1 MLDFMGRKFDV
12 LVASMIIEN
21 GLDIPNV
28 NTIVINR
35 ADRFGLAQL
44 YQLRGRVGRSDQQA
58 YCYLVVPPLDKI
70 TELAR
75 KRLRAIQDFTDLGSG
90 YTIALRDLEIRG
102 AGNLL
107 GKEQS
112 GFVQSIGFEL
122 YCKILDEAVAELKGE
137 VLPENSIDENTSKK
151 YTDPKLD
158 VDFDLL
164 IPMEYISNELE
175 RITVYHRLV
184 NFSSI
189 EQIEN
194 LKHELRDR
202 FGAPPAE
209 VKNFFDAIELKILTS
224 HIYAERIILKDN
236 YLKIFF
242 DESAKDD
249 DTFFKEI
256 IPKLMQQKI
265 ARINFINRENLAI
278 QITLLGDTWDQKIS
292 FAKKLLQH
300 VVANN

>member
-1 MLDFMGRKFDV
+1 
-12 LVASMIIEN
+12 
-21 GLDIPNV
+21 
-28 NTIVINR
+28 
-35 ADRFGLAQL
+35 
-44 YQLRGRVGRSDQQA
+44 
-58 YCYLVVPPLDKI
+58 
-70 TELAR
+70 LAR

-137 VLPENSIDENTSKK
+137 KLADTSEDHGGYKK

-175 RITVYHRLV
+175 RITIYHRLV

-194 LKHELRDR
+194 LKHEFRDR
-202 FGAPPAE
+202 FGSLPAE
-209 VKNFFDAIELKILTS
+209 VKNFFDAIELKVLTS
-224 HIYAERIILKDN
+224 QLYAERIILKDN
-236 YLKIFF
+236 YLKIYF

-249 DTFFKEI
+249 DSFFEDI

-265 ARINFINRENLAI
+265 ARINFLNRENLAI
-278 QITLLGDTWDQKIS
+278 QITLLGEDWEQKIS

-300 VVANN
+300 VLTNN

>member
-1 MLDFMGRKFDV
+1 M
-12 LVASMIIEN
+12 
-21 GLDIPNV
+21 
-28 NTIVINR
+28 
-35 ADRFGLAQL
+35 
-44 YQLRGRVGRSDQQA
+44 
-58 YCYLVVPPLDKI
+58 
-70 TELAR
+70 
-75 KRLRAIQDFTDLGSG
+75 RAIQDFTDLGSG

-137 VLPENSIDENTSKK
+137 TLSETSTEKESHK
-151 YTDPKLD
+151 RYTDPKLD
-158 VDFDLL
+158 FDFDLL

-175 RITVYHRLV
+175 RITIYHRLV

-202 FGAPPAE
+202 FGAAPAE

-224 HIYAERIILKDN
+224 QLYAERIILKDN
-236 YLKIFF
+236 FLKIFF

-249 DTFFKEI
+249 NSFFDEI

-265 ARINFINRENLAI
+265 AKINFINRENLAI
-278 QITLLGDTWDQKIS
+278 QIALLGDNREDKMS

-300 VVANN
+300 VLANN